1 LIVYVETN
9 FILELAYLRSTS
21 DNCQRLLELARDRR
35 VQIVISSFALV
46 EARLAWQR
54 KVSHRN
60 SLHSAVRSELKELA
74 RSRPLIEIP
83 AQSQAF
89 VAALIDSA
97 QQDRGRLEAAVD
109 SIITVAT
116 VTPTDPPIVMR
127 AYEVEQ
133 RTGLS
138 PQDALVYATVVSH
151 LEHDL
156 AGPKVFVTQN
166 KQDFVVVKEELARYD
181 CKLLFK
187 FDAVEGYVRSQI
199 SG

>member
-1 LIVYVETN
+1 MAAESQSP
-9 FILELAYLRSTS
+9 EQSPLRGPI
-21 DNCQRLLELARDRR
+21 R
-35 VQIVISSFALV
+35 VQGIRPVSST
-46 EARLAWQR
+46 
-54 KVSHRN
+54 HRY
-60 SLHSAVRSELKELA
+60 S
-74 RSRPLIEIP
+74 

-151 LEHDL
+151 LEHHV

-166 KQDFVVVKEELARYD
+166 KKDFVVV
-181 CKLLFK
+181 
-187 FDAVEGYVRSQI
+187 
-199 SG
+199 